1 MIMFVWSI
9 VWQVTFHHCLV
20 LFSSIIKAKNQAV
33 YLPNVY

>member
-20 LFSSIIKAKNQAV
+20 LFSNIKAKNQAV
-33 YLPNVY
+33 YLLNVY